1 MQRTTHHV
9 LCPVPKGLSVMKSGC
24 PQCDRVEMI
33 LSTGYV
39 RALND
44 VKALIEDN
52 FDKPT
57 LGIKKVVGMIDELL
71 ADVGDA

>member
-1 MQRTTHHV
+1 
-9 LCPVPKGLSVMKSGC
+9 
-24 PQCDRVEMI
+24 MI